1 MENGSQV
8 VSAKLY
14 NTNSNTSTNKN
25 LNLSNS
31 HRLN

>member
-14 NTNSNTSTNKN
+14 NTNSNTNTNKN